1 MSRRSKKNKRNLK
14 KLKLRNSTRVFL
26 VVLSLIIFAISSANF
41 LKSLS
46 KKDIKNTEEKI
57 YTYKNEY
64 KSDYTVNIKNNQ
76 FITDSTLPSGQTY
89 VSDLVNSLDMN
100 INYTYTASEK
110 TSMKY
115 NYKIDAVIAGSYTDN
130 GQSYVV
136 LNKTYNLK
144 TSDEIETNGD
154 IKIDENINI
163 NYDKYHQEVKNFK
176 QSMGMALDSYLY
188 IKLTVNT
195 ATTVNHQEV
204 KNEYV
209 SNFSVTIGNK
219 IAKIDST
226 SPDTKLGSL
235 KQENTV
241 KTSSL
246 DITKLVISLVIILI
260 SLYTIYYIAFK
271 TKKYNTKGKMMKL
284 NYKKTIFVG
293 FAFFLICAF
302 WQAYDSI
309 VPMML
314 VNKFGLNQTLS
325 GVIMSLD
332 NIIALFMLPLFGAL
346 SDKTKSKFGRR
357 TPYVV
362 LGTIVAACSFFCLTF
377 ADNAQLAK
385 LNVKDGG
392 EFYSQLFEDNY
403 SITNAEYGA
412 FTNTSVPKELKIKDY
427 AANVVFNKNYD
438 ELTDDQKTEVKE
450 WYTGINEE
458 YLKDH
463 AARETVYG
471 YRGGKYF
478 ELQVEQN
485 GKTTV
490 YKDGEGNIV
499 DKSYVK
505 NAYTNLVNPA
515 LNKYAWKQ
523 TTSNPVPLVLFG
535 LLL

>member
-26 VVLSLIIFAISSANF
+26 VALSLIIFAISSANF

-46 KKDIKNTEEKI
+46 KKDITNTEEKI

-110 TSMKY
+110 TNMKY

-246 DITKLVISLVIILI
+246 DITKLVISLVIMLI

-271 TKKYNTKGKMMKL
+271 TKKYNTIRNEFKL
-284 NYKKTIFVG
+284 ELNRILKS
-293 FAFFLICAF
+293 C
-302 WQAYDSI
+302 QDRI
-309 VPMML
+309 VI
-314 VNKFGLNQTLS
+314 VKNK
-325 GVIMSLD
+325 I
-332 NIIALFMLPLFGAL
+332 
-346 SDKTKSKFGRR
+346 
-357 TPYVV
+357 
-362 LGTIVAACSFFCLTF
+362 
-377 ADNAQLAK
+377 
-385 LNVKDGG
+385 
-392 EFYSQLFEDNY
+392 E
-403 SITNAEYGA
+403 
-412 FTNTSVPKELKIKDY
+412 
-427 AANVVFNKNYD
+427 
-438 ELTDDQKTEVKE
+438 TDDETIIDVNDFGELIKLS
-450 WYTGINEE
+450 EE
-458 YLKDH
+458 LYKPILCWISDDLNNQQAWFSVISNKIRYRFILK
-463 AARETVYG
+463 
-471 YRGGKYF
+471 K
-478 ELQVEQN
+478 
-485 GKTTV
+485 
-490 YKDGEGNIV
+490 
-499 DKSYVK
+499 
-505 NAYTNLVNPA
+505 
-515 LNKYAWKQ
+515 
-523 TTSNPVPLVLFG
+523 
-535 LLL
+535 